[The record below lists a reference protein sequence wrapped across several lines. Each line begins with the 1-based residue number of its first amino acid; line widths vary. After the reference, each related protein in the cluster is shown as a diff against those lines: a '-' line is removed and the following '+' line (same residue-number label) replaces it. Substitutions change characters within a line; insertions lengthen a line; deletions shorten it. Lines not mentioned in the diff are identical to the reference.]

1 MTSTPPTI
9 DVKTLSRILRIGRI
23 NKSKSDILKL
33 GDLGDDM
40 LYEIVGIIYSD
51 ITKNIYKE
59 DLSYI
64 ELVELIYRHFENFE
78 ILIPYLQ
85 SIDKY
90 SIGIPNPE
98 KSQIKYPDDDCV
110 RASIFTFG
118 TYIMLK
124 RYGGIFSQLVQF
136 LYFYVQYL
144 KVNRIRLEGRE
155 HIISEKVHKY
165 LLQYHPIETNYTNI
179 ELHTSYEGYIK
190 KGVVDTL
197 ISHINENNTKRPSF
211 FISSFQKKDIAGERK
226 IKSSFKNYVL
236 RTQQIVEEIKGALT
250 EYNNRKHTRATEAT
264 GATGAT
270 REPSIS
276 FSGYPVLIYIKKNN
290 MAFTKG
296 DKTDYVFP
304 PYIPLKQISSI
315 KHLSSLTQLTYSP
328 IDEDGEILDYD
339 TIYGDMYKKYLEEH
353 RHLFHQTGGK
363 KLKKKNI
370 LGTEKCIYKKQGDRR
385 EYIRHNGKLITIKEY
400 RNIKEGK

>member
-1 MTSTPPTI
+1 MTSPPPI

-23 NKSKSDILKL
+23 NINKSKKLKIV
-33 GDLGDDM
+33 DLGDDM
-40 LYEIVGIIYSD
+40 LSEIVGIIDDD
-51 ITKNIYKE
+51 IKKNITNILYKK
-59 DLSYI
+59 
-64 ELVELIYRHFENFE
+64 ELHYEELLKLIYRNFENFE
-78 ILIPYLQ
+78 VLIPYLQ

-98 KSQIKYPDDDCV
+98 NSQIKYTNDDCV

-144 KVNRIRLEGRE
+144 KVNGIRLEDSE
-155 HIISEKVHKY
+155 HIITEEVHKY
-165 LLQYHPIETNYTNI
+165 LLQYHPIETNYTN
-179 ELHTSYEGYIK
+179 EKLHSVYKLSIRH
-190 KGVVDTL
+190 GVVDTL
-197 ISHINENNTKRPSF
+197 IAHINEDKTRRPSF
-211 FISSFQKKDIAGERK
+211 FISSFQNIDIKEKILKFFFYVSRTHQIVKK
-226 IKSSFKNYVL
+226 IK
-236 RTQQIVEEIKGALT
+236 EELT
-250 EYNNRKHTRATEAT
+250 KYNKTHPN
-264 GATGAT
+264 
-270 REPSIS
+270 EPIS

-296 DKTDYVFP
+296 DMKDYVFP
-304 PYIPLKQISSI
+304 PYIPLEQISLIKQSI
-315 KHLSSLTQLTYSP
+315 YSSN
-328 IDEDGEILDYD
+328 EDGEILDYE
-339 TIYGDMYKKYLEEH
+339 TIYGDMYKKYVKEH
-353 RHLFHQTGGK
+353 KHLFLQTGGK

-400 RNIKEGK
+400 RKIKESK

>member
-1 MTSTPPTI
+1 MTSSPPI

-23 NKSKSDILKL
+23 NKSKSKIF
-33 GDLGDDM
+33 DLGDDM
-40 LYEIVGIIYSD
+40 LSEIVGIIDYD
-51 ITKNIYKE
+51 IKKIIYNE
-59 DLSYI
+59 GLPCI
-64 ELVELIYRHFENFE
+64 ELLKLIYRHFENFE
-78 ILIPYLQ
+78 TLIPYLQ

-110 RASIFTFG
+110 RVSIFTFG

-124 RYGGIFSQLVQF
+124 KYGGIFSQLVQF

-179 ELHTSYEGYIK
+179 ELHTSYEDYIK
-190 KGVVDTL
+190 YGVVDTL
-197 ISHINENNTKRPSF
+197 ISHINENNTRRPSF
-211 FISSFQKKDIAGERK
+211 FISSFQKKDIANKRK
-226 IKSSFKNYVL
+226 IKTNFDNYVL
-236 RTQQIVEEIKGALT
+236 RTQQIVNKIKEELT
-250 EYNNRKHTRATEAT
+250 NYNNRKPTRASRET
-264 GATGAT
+264 GATGAK
-270 REPSIS
+270 REPIS

-290 MAFTKG
+290 KAFTIG
-296 DKTDYVFP
+296 DMKDYVFP
-304 PYIPLKQISSI
+304 PYIPLEHISSI
-315 KHLSSLTQLTYSP
+315 KHLSSIEQLTYST
-328 IDEDGEILDYD
+328 IIEDGEILDYE
-339 TIYGDMYKKYLEEH
+339 TIYGDMYKKYVKEH
-353 RHLFHQTGGK
+353 KYLFLQTGGK

>member
-1 MTSTPPTI
+1 MTSPPI
-9 DVKTLSRILRIGRI
+9 NVKTLSRILRIGRI
-23 NKSKSDILKL
+23 NISKSKIF
-33 GDLGDDM
+33 DLGDDM
-40 LYEIVGIIYSD
+40 LSEIVGIIDSD
-51 ITKNIYKE
+51 IKKIIYNE
-59 DLSYI
+59 GLPCI
-64 ELVELIYRHFENFE
+64 ELLKLIYRHFENFE
-78 ILIPYLQ
+78 TLIPYLQ

-124 RYGGIFSQLVQF
+124 KYGGIFSQLIQF

-144 KVNRIRLEGRE
+144 KVNRIRLEDRE
-155 HIISEKVHKY
+155 HIITEEVHKY

-190 KGVVDTL
+190 YGMVDTL
-197 ISHINENNTKRPSF
+197 ISHINEDNTRRPSF
-211 FISSFQKKDIAGERK
+211 FISSFQKKDIEKR
-226 IKSSFKNYVL
+226 IKFYFTAYVS
-236 RTQQIVEEIKGALT
+236 RTHQIVEKIKAELT
-250 EYNNRKHTRATEAT
+250 KYNESNPKK
-264 GATGAT
+264 
-270 REPSIS
+270 PIS

-290 MAFTKG
+290 MAFTNG
-296 DKTDYVFP
+296 DKKDYVFP
-304 PYIPLKQISSI
+304 PYIPLEHISSI
-315 KHLSSLTQLTYSP
+315 KHLSSIKQLTYSQ
-328 IDEDGEILDYD
+328 IEDGEILEYE
-339 TIYGDMYKKYLEEH
+339 TIYGAMYKKYVKEH
-353 RHLFHQTGGK
+353 EHLFLQTGGK

-400 RNIKEGK
+400 RKIKECK